1 MEAPLHV
8 TTSSVAP
15 RRRLAYWNEAA
26 VSTFG
31 PLVVDSSVDAFSA
44 ELTHFPLKSIDV
56 CSAESSAAQIN
67 RGSHH
72 FRGSR
77 EEVLNIV
84 LQDIGPSLFNVCGQ
98 DCEMSPGDFV
108 ILDPSRTYTIRFDD
122 PIRCI
127 ILRMPRRRLGHRAE
141 RLDAIMGRR
150 IDGAE
155 GGPKILSDFV
165 RTAWRQMKTSW
176 SDDWAS
182 SLDAGL
188 WNLID
193 LTCSSQAPAAERSK
207 AQYWQAKAKAFVSD
221 NLCDPELRA
230 GTIAAGLGLSERYVH
245 SLFAAD
251 TTTPSNYILAERLEQ
266 AATRLARFEVRTQ
279 VTNVALDLGFNDLSY
294 FSRTFRKRFGVSP
307 RQWQVAHRLA

>member
-15 RRRLAYWNEAA
+15 RQRLAYWNEAA

-31 PLVVDSSVDAFSA
+31 PLVVDSSADAFSA

-56 CSAESSAAQIN
+56 CSAESSEAVISQ
-67 RGSHH
+67 GSQH

-77 EEVLNIV
+77 EDYLNIV
-84 LQDIGPSLFNVCGQ
+84 LQDVGPSLFNICGQ
-98 DCEMSPGDFV
+98 DCELSPGDFV
-108 ILDPSRTYTIRFDD
+108 IMDPSRLYTIEFGD

-127 ILRMPRRRLGHRAE
+127 ILRIPRRRLGRRALH
-141 RLDAIMGRR
+141 LDANMGRR
-150 IDGAE
+150 IDGGE

-165 RTAWRQMKTSW
+165 RTAWRQMKTNW

-193 LTCSSQAPAAERSK
+193 LTCSSQTPAAERSK
-207 AQYWQAKAKAFVSD
+207 LQYWQAMAKAFVRD
-221 NLCDPELRA
+221 NLCDPDLRA
-230 GTIAAGLGLSERYVH
+230 ATIAAGMGVSERYVH

-251 TTTPSNYILAERLEQ
+251 TTTPSNYILTERLEQ
-266 AATRLARFEVRTQ
+266 AAARLARLEVRTQ
-279 VTNVALDLGFNDLSY
+279 VTKIALDLGFNDLSY

-307 RQWQVAHRLA
+307 RQWQVAHRQS